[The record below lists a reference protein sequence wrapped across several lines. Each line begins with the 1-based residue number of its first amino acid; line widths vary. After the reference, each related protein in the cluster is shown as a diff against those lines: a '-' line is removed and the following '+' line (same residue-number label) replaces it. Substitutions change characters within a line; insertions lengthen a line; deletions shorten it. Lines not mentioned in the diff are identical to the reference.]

1 MPSQAEIRRA
11 RRLIAEA
18 QKRAETKNAVD
29 FDRLLFGP
37 QRDFVTDPRQ
47 LVVACC
53 SRRAGKTWGICV
65 KLVKTALEMPGVT
78 VFYVTNTRRQAERGF
93 WTQAL
98 KPFLIGLGFTV
109 GNTDSNDVKVNQNEL
124 TATFKN
130 GSRILLG
137 GANDSGEIENYRGTK
152 TPLVILDEAQNFR
165 SFIKTLVDDIFIP
178 QLLDYGDKG
187 QILMTGT
194 PNAAC
199 HGYFHDAFHGK
210 EGAEGWVQHGWTM
223 FDNPHLP
230 NPEKFL
236 ANYLKR
242 KGWNRQ
248 DPKVRRE
255 FFGEWVRDTSG
266 LVYPIRDVNIVEDLP
281 DDLRKVWSF
290 VLGLDLGYVDAT
302 AFVVMAY
309 NPAIGRSLVVESYQ
323 KTKLIPDAVAVE
335 VEHLLEIYDFE
346 AIVADTGGLGK
357 AYSETMI
364 QKYGLPVEA
373 AEKRNKAA
381 AIEHLNG
388 DLRANSLQI
397 YRYAND
403 DLLHDCSLLSWNYDK
418 IDERAHGGHALREKL
433 QIDDRTPD
441 HLTDAMLY
449 AHRKCRGYLYL
460 GDPEGPTE
468 GSPAWWVEQEEAI
481 WAEVAR
487 SDEPRD
493 PWDLRDETLVDEAL
507 F

>member
-1 MPSQAEIRRA
+1 MASHAELRRA
-11 RRLIAEA
+11 RRLLEEA
-18 QKRAETKNAVD
+18 KKRADAKNAVD
-29 FDRLLFGP
+29 FEKLLFGP
-37 QRDFVTDPRQ
+37 QRDFVSDPRQ

-65 KLVKTALEMPGVT
+65 KLVRTALEMPGVT

-93 WTQAL
+93 WNQAL
-98 KPFLIGLGFTV
+98 KPFLLDLGFTV
-109 GNTDSNDVKVNQNEL
+109 GNTDASDVKVNQNEL

-137 GANDSGEIENYRGTK
+137 GANDAAEIENYRGTK

-199 HGYFHDAFHGK
+199 HGYFYDALHGK
-210 EGAEGWVQHGWTM
+210 EGAEGWVRHGWTM
-223 FDNPHLP
+223 FENPHLP
-230 NPEKFL
+230 EPKKFL

-242 KGWNRQ
+242 KGWAES

-255 FFGEWVRDTSG
+255 FFGEWVRDSSG
-266 LVYPIRDVNIVEDLP
+266 LVYPIRDVNIIDELPEDI
-281 DDLRKVWSF
+281 RTAWSF

-302 AFVVMAY
+302 AFVVLAY
-309 NPAIGRSLVVESYQ
+309 NERIARTIVVESYQ

-335 VEHLLEIYDFE
+335 VEHLDEIYGFE

-364 QKYGLPVEA
+364 QKYGIPVEA
-373 AEKRNKAA
+373 AEKRNKNA

-388 DLRANSLQI
+388 DLRSNALQV
-397 YRYAND
+397 YRPGNEE
-403 DLLHDCSLLSWNYDK
+403 LLHDASLLSWNYDK
-418 IDERAHGGHALREKL
+418 IDERAFGGHTLRDKL
-433 QIDDRTPD
+433 AIDDRTPD

-449 AHRKCRGYLYL
+449 GHRKCRGYLYS
-460 GDPEGPTE
+460 GEPDAPEE
-468 GSPAWWVEQEEAI
+468 GSSAWWEAQEEKF
-481 WAEVAR
+481 WAEVAA

-493 PWDLRDETLVDEAL
+493 PWDLRDEELVDEAL